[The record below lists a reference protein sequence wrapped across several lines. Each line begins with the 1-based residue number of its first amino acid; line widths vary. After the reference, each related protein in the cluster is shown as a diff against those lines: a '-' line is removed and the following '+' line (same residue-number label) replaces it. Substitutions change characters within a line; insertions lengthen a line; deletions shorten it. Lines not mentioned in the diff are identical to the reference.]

1 MTDLTR
7 KQQVEVKIQKLKN
20 QLEDLHVCLEQTAE
34 LLESF
39 FSMAFDLEFDISIS
53 KVKYERTAKELNA
66 VSSKAKAESKPKV
79 PRKQKAKSASVS
91 LPSLKIGEEI
101 PFDGSENIN

>member
-66 VSSKAKAESKPKV
+66 VSSKPKV
-79 PRKQKAKSASVS
+79 PRKSKAKSASVS
-91 LPSLKIGEEI
+91 VPSLKIGEEI